1 MGKNFANQL
10 VKMRTA
16 TFKPMLDIIN
26 CFDAMEY
33 YEQFEQKK
41 TEQHALP
48 KDNEED
54 LSKQFLK
61 LRSNRR

>member
-1 MGKNFANQL
+1 MGENFANQL

-33 YEQFEQKK
+33 YEQFEQNK

-48 KDNEED
+48 KDNEEV
-54 LSKQFLK
+54 LS
-61 LRSNRR
+61 